1 MKSKSRSFLV
11 LLFSISLVFGTT
23 SASQALPRNID
34 DDVNAA
40 QQELESASALVRE
53 VAAELAETI
62 QIIDALI
69 TEPQPKKDVKVN
81 EVAIT

>member
-11 LLFSISLVFGTT
+11 LLFSVSLVFGTT

-40 QQELESASALVRE
+40 QQEQDAIQRE
-53 VAAELAETI
+53 VMELELELG
-62 QIIDALI
+62 QALH
-69 TEPQPKKDVKVN
+69 
-81 EVAIT
+81 